1 MNGMIRHGLLHTL
14 LFEYM
19 LIMLCTHFYILVYQF
34 AELDK
39 MHLMQ
44 QDKIIDRRDTK
55 F

>member
-1 MNGMIRHGLLHTL
+1 
-14 LFEYM
+14 
-19 LIMLCTHFYILVYQF
+19 MLCTHFYIVIYQF